1 MNDMQYRIEKI
12 SDYFRE
18 MQVTQV
24 DGTNVIY
31 VVVSFPPKWIIDDD
45 VETKYEVSVRNGRE
59 PGEYYFCAEISVG
72 FDKVFDA
79 IDHCIGVN
87 KDAMERAKIFQEK
100 INELKEIFGNG
111 TYTIAQLKTLDFV
124 FPPQKKKL
132 PSKKKALIEEIA
144 GQEINKGTVT
154 DDLQGKDET

>member
-1 MNDMQYRIEKI
+1 MADVQERIKKLNG
-12 SDYFRE
+12 YFKG
-18 MQVTQV
+18 MQVTQAEE
-24 DGTNVIY
+24 TSVIY
-31 VVVSFPPKWIIDDD
+31 VVVTFPPKWIIDEDIP
-45 VETKYEVSVRNGRE
+45 EKYGVTPMDGQE
-59 PGEYYFCAEISVG
+59 PNEYYFCADINTG

-132 PSKKKALIEEIA
+132 PTKKKALIEEIM
-144 GQEINKGTVT
+144 GQEINKGAAT
-154 DDLQGKDET
+154 DDLQGTD